1 MEKFTQPKQKENILL
16 KMIEESVN
24 ISVLDP
30 NKLNDD
36 LKIDGKEQLIEK
48 FEEYLDN
55 YLKESKERIIKNLKG
70 KSLNFVNEKYLDK
83 NIKDLKHYLRKFKSW

>member
-70 KSLNFVNEKYLDK
+70 KSLNFVNEKYLDTRVK
-83 NIKDLKHYLRKFKSW
+83 NLKTLL